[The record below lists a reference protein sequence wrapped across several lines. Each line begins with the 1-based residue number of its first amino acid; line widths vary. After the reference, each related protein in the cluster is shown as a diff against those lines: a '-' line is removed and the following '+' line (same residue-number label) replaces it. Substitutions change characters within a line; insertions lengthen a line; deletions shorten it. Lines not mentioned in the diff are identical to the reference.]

1 MARFPGRLGLLGLL
15 FLLAAS
21 SQASQLILRSLD
33 DLSTSS
39 ERIVMA
45 RCESASAHWNAAHT
59 QILTTYQFRVTR
71 TLKGDASPTLTL
83 EELGGFVGRQGMKVG
98 DVPRYT
104 VGEAVLLFA
113 ARTEIGRWRTLGA
126 GQGKFS
132 LVSDPQGRA
141 WVRSDF
147 YRRELAQMSAD
158 ATAER
163 GAPLELFAGHV
174 IASTSLRR
182 AQQ

>member
-1 MARFPGRLGLLGLL
+1 MARFSGRLALLGLL
-15 FLLAAS
+15 CSLVAPA
-21 SQASQLILRSLD
+21 QASQLIPRTLD
-33 DLSTSS
+33 ELSNTA

-59 QILTTYQFRVTR
+59 QILTAYQFHVTR
-71 TLKGDASPTLTL
+71 TLKGGASPILTL
-83 EELGGFVGRQGMKVG
+83 EELGGVVDGRAMKVG

-147 YRRELAQMSAD
+147 YRHELAQMSAG
-158 ATAER
+158 APPGR
-163 GAPLELFAGHV
+163 GAPLAVFAGHV
-174 IASTSLRR
+174 LAPVSPRG
-182 AQQ
+182 AP